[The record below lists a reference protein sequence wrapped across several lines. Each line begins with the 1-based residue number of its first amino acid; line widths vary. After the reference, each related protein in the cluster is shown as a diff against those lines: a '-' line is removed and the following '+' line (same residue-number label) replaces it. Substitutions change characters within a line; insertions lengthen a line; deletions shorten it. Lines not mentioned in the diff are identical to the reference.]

1 MVLRGDRYELLRPI
15 AAGGMAT
22 VHFARSLGAG
32 GFERLVAVKVMH
44 PHLAEETEF
53 VSMFLD
59 EARLAARIRH
69 PNVVAT
75 LDVQTDDLGAFLVM
89 EYIEGPSL
97 DKVLRTMFSR
107 RESIPIEI
115 IVKIF
120 LDVLAG
126 LDAAHDLKDGS
137 GAPLNLVHRDVSPQN
152 VLIGVDGIARLTDFG
167 VARAEARLSQRTQTG
182 QLKGKVSYMSP
193 EQAVHAPLDRRSDV
207 YAAGIVLWETLTN
220 QRLLREPTELLT
232 LLKAKEANHK
242 SPREYDALVPAEISD
257 ACMVALRKNPEDRY
271 PTAGAFAEALEKAA
285 ANDGIAIATTR
296 AVAAFITNCRAHT
309 PAAELLASPS
319 SVTPSIAG
327 AKPRKAEIEAPA
339 KSDPSPSPES
349 SKDTRGLS
357 DSAPV
362 AGMSSPT
369 NTPAHI
375 AAAVPWSPPKRPV
388 HSCVIAGGV
397 VFAICVSLMTLG
409 AWVVLTSDPAPEENA
424 PAEAPSASASALTSS
439 PVPNIEPIA
448 ATNPAPSASFA
459 APNLTANPPAIR
471 GPASPTTKSPVK
483 PSETSPSKINPV
495 YRPPEL

>member
-32 GFERLVAVKVMH
+32 GFERLVAIKVMH

-75 LDVQTDDLGAFLVM
+75 LDVQTDELGVFLVM
-89 EYIEGPSL
+89 EYVEGPSL

-107 RESIPIEI
+107 KESIPIEI

-126 LDAAHDLKDGS
+126 LDAAHDLKDAS

-152 VLIGVDGIARLTDFG
+152 VLIGADGIARLTDFG

-257 ACMVALRKNPEDRY
+257 ACMVALRKDPEDRY

-309 PAAELLASPS
+309 PAAELLATPS
-319 SVTPSIAG
+319 SVTPSVAVV
-327 AKPRKAEIEAPA
+327 KPRKAEIEAPT
-339 KSDPSPSPES
+339 KSDPSASPQS
-349 SKDTRGLS
+349 SNNAPGLS
-357 DSAPV
+357 GSTPAV
-362 AGMSSPT
+362 GMSSPT
-369 NTPAHI
+369 NTPGYI
-375 AAAVPWSPPKRPV
+375 AARGPTSLVKRPV

-397 VFAICVSLMTLG
+397 AFAISVALVTLVVWLFLTDTPETPVQEAAPDASDDG
-409 AWVVLTSDPAPEENA
+409 ASAA
-424 PAEAPSASASALTSS
+424 ASASL
-439 PVPNIEPIA
+439 PQIEPMASPLPTPSTSGLPSIPSMPTA
-448 ATNPAPSASFA
+448 LRSPSPTPAK
-459 APNLTANPPAIR
+459 PPAK
-471 GPASPTTKSPVK
+471 PA
-483 PSETSPSKINPV
+483 ETSPTKVNPV
-495 YRPPEL
+495 YRPPDL